1 LKTSKQKYTDN
12 NSVVTEFEKK
22 VKAVAVQKDQPY
34 RKETHI
40 QALKKEAF
48 KVPYVCTSAKTNT

>member
-1 LKTSKQKYTDN
+1 
-12 NSVVTEFEKK
+12 VVTEFENK